1 MDDGPKLAYIAGP
14 YKAATARGIVENIQ
28 KAEAVAIKYWK
39 AGYAVICPHKN
50 SALFDGIIP
59 DGEWIKRDLIILSRC
74 DVIVMMQGWKDSEG
88 AKKEHDFALQNGI
101 EIIYE

>member
-1 MDDGPKLAYIAGP
+1 MKIAYIAGP

-74 DVIVMMQGWKDSEG
+74 DICVMMARWKDSEG
-88 AKKEHDFALQNGI
+88 AKQEHDYAIQHGI
-101 EIIYE
+101 SVIYE

>member
-1 MDDGPKLAYIAGP
+1 MDNKLKLVYIAGP
-14 YKAATARGIVENIQ
+14 YKADTPRGIVENIQ

-59 DGEWIKRDLIILSRC
+59 DDEWVKRDLEILFRC
-74 DVIVMMQGWKDSEG
+74 DVVVMMQGWKDSEG